1 MIWMALGM
9 AVMGVGGFFL
19 AEDVFAKKLLHD
31 SKVQRD
37 RLHPVRILTPQEAEK
52 LSSDQ
57 TSHVWTEGVRD
68 SDVPNVAPSYT
79 PMDDSSTHSRKHR
92 RAHSPK
98 PRTPGKR
105 ATVDTPSDTPTEI
118 TTDAPQD
125 TPSGGGGTGDTGNT
139 TPDTTPP
146 APANP

>member
-1 MIWMALGM
+1 MA
-9 AVMGVGGFFL
+9 AMGVGGFFL

-31 SKVQRD
+31 SRVQHD
-37 RLHPVRILTPQEAEK
+37 KLHPVRILSPQEAEK

-57 TSHVWTEGVRD
+57 TSHVWTDGVRD
-68 SDVPNVAPSYT
+68 SDVPNLAPSFT
-79 PMDDSSTHSRKHR
+79 PMEGGGSSSHNRKRRHTH
-92 RAHSPK
+92 ATK

-105 ATVDTPSDTPTEI
+105 APVDTPADTPTEI

-125 TPSGGGGTGDTGNT
+125 TPSGGGDTGNAS
-139 TPDTTPP
+139 PDATPP